1 MTIGGFRAATSV
13 LLWPQPQR
21 LRKPTPPSLG
31 TVSRAAGR
39 NEARRPVV
47 TADLP
52 GTPEQETDA
61 EMTAVTHSST
71 EPPSTPPRAG
81 RRVRAGKIVANLSTA
96 ALYEAAL
103 RDGEGMIAAEGPL
116 VVSTGTHTG
125 RSPKDKFIVREPS
138 SEANIWWGDV
148 NHEISQEHY
157 DRLRNR
163 LMAYVADRR
172 LYSQD
177 LFIGAH
183 PKHRRSLRVY
193 TETAWASIF
202 ARNLFRRPTAEEL
215 GSFAPNFTIL
225 DVPSFEADPATEG
238 TRTGTA
244 ILVHLQRMEII
255 IVGTMYAGEI
265 KKSAFTVMNYLM
277 PDEGVLPMHSSV
289 NVGEAGDSVVF
300 FGLSGTG
307 KTTLS
312 ADPQRSLIGDDEHGW
327 GSDYV
332 FNFEGGCYAKTI
344 RLSPMYEP
352 DIFATTRRFGTILE
366 NVDIDP
372 ATREL
377 DLDSERL
384 TENTRGAYPLH
395 FIGNADPTGIAGTP
409 RNVVFLTADAFGVL
423 PPISRLTREQAAY
436 HFISGYTA
444 KLAGTEIGVKEPS
457 ATFSAGFGAPFLPR
471 HPGVYAEELMDRLEK
486 FNVPVWLV
494 NTGWTGGPYGTGERM
509 NINYTRNMVRAA
521 LDGSLDDVPTVTD
534 PVFRVAVPTAVPGVP
549 AEVLVP
555 RNTWTDTAAY
565 DAAAR
570 RIAAMFHANFEAYA
584 SGVSKA
590 VRDAGPIQADAA
602 GDVPVSAPG
611 EG

>member
-1 MTIGGFRAATSV
+1 MSTATATRST
-13 LLWPQPQR
+13 R
-21 LRKPTPPSLG
+21 SLA
-31 TVSRAAGR
+31 RPGR
-39 NEARRPVV
+39 
-47 TADLP
+47 T
-52 GTPEQETDA
+52 
-61 EMTAVTHSST
+61 
-71 EPPSTPPRAG
+71 
-81 RRVRAGKIVANLSTA
+81 NLSTA
-96 ALYEAAL
+96 ELYELAL
-103 RDGEGMIAAEGPL
+103 REGEGLLAANGPL
-116 VVSTGTHTG
+116 VVRTGQHTG
-125 RSPKDKFIVREPS
+125 RSPKDKFIVVEPS
-138 SEANIWWGDV
+138 SEAKVWWGDV
-148 NHEISQEHY
+148 NHPISEAHY
-157 DRLRNR
+157 DKLRAR
-163 LMAYVADRR
+163 LMTYVKERD

-183 PKHRRSLRVY
+183 EAHRRSLRVY

-202 ARNLFRRPTAEEL
+202 ARNLFRRPTQEQL
-215 GSFAPNFTIL
+215 TGFSPNFTII
-225 DVPSFEADPATEG
+225 DVPSFQADPATEG

-244 ILVHLQRMEII
+244 ILVHLKRMEVI

-277 PDEGVLPMHSSV
+277 PDEGVLPMHSSI
-289 NVGEAGDSVVF
+289 NVGKSGDSVVF

-312 ADPQRSLIGDDEHGW
+312 ADPLRSLIGDDEHGW

-344 RLSPMYEP
+344 RLSSMYEP
-352 DIFATTRRFGTILE
+352 DIFATTKRFGTILE

-372 ATREL
+372 ITREL
-377 DLDSERL
+377 DLDSERF

-395 FIGNADPTGIAGTP
+395 FIGNADPTGVAGMP

-471 HPGVYAEELMDRLEK
+471 HPGVYAHMLMDRLERYD
-486 FNVPVWLV
+486 VPVWLV
-494 NTGWTGGPYGTGERM
+494 NTGWTGGAYGVGQRM
-509 NINYTRNMVRAA
+509 NINHTRNMVRAA
-521 LDGSLDDVPTVTD
+521 INGDLANVAMVED
-534 PVFRVAVPTAVPGVP
+534 PVFRVAVPTSVPGVP
-549 AEVLVP
+549 SEVLQP
-555 RNTWTDTAAY
+555 RGTWADPDAY

-570 RIAAMFHANFEAYA
+570 RIAHMFHENFEAYA
-584 SGVSKA
+584 DGVSAA
-590 VRDAGPIQADAA
+590 VRAAGPVDFRNV
-602 GDVPVSAPG
+602 GDVKVSAPG

>member
-1 MTIGGFRAATSV
+1 V
-13 LLWPQPQR
+13 
-21 LRKPTPPSLG
+21 PTG
-31 TVSRAAGR
+31 AH
-39 NEARRPVV
+39 
-47 TADLP
+47 
-52 GTPEQETDA
+52 EQETD
-61 EMTAVTHSST
+61 MTAVIKPST
-71 EPPSTPPRAG
+71 EPPNPGMSRIG
-81 RRVRAGKIVANLSTA
+81 GRVRAGKIVANLSTA
-96 ALYEAAL
+96 ALYEAAA
-103 RDGEGMIAAEGPL
+103 RDGEGLIAAEGPL

-125 RSPKDKFIVREPS
+125 RSPRDKFIVREAS
-138 SEANIWWGDV
+138 SEANVWWGDV
-148 NHEISQEHY
+148 NHEISEAHY
-157 DRLRNR
+157 DRLRAR
-163 LMAYVADRR
+163 LMGYLAERR

-183 PKHRRSLRVY
+183 PTHRRSLRVY
-193 TETAWASIF
+193 TETAWACIF
-202 ARNLFRRPTAEEL
+202 ARNLFRRPTAEDL
-215 GSFAPNFTIL
+215 ASFAPNFTIL
-225 DVPSFEADPATEG
+225 DVPSFQADPATEG
-238 TRTGTA
+238 TRSGTA

-289 NVGEAGDSVVF
+289 NVGEAGDPAVF

-312 ADPQRSLIGDDEHGW
+312 ADPLRSLIGDDEHGW

-471 HPGVYAEELMDRLEK
+471 HPGVYAEMLIDRLK
-486 FNVPVWLV
+486 RFDVPVWLV
-494 NTGWTGGPYGTGERM
+494 NTGWTGGPYGVGQRM
-509 NINYTRNMVRAA
+509 NIEHTRNMVRAA
-521 LDGSLDDVPTVTD
+521 LGGALRDVPTEMD
-534 PVFRVAVPTAVPGVP
+534 PVFRVAVPTQVPGVP
-549 AEVLVP
+549 SEVLRP
-555 RNTWTDTAAY
+555 RDTWADPGAY
-565 DAAAR
+565 DVAAR
-570 RIAAMFHANFEAYA
+570 KIAHMFHENFEAYA
-584 SGVSKA
+584 GGVSAA
-590 VRDAGPIQADAA
+590 VRNAGPIRA
-602 GDVPVSAPG
+602 GDAGEVPVTGPG

>member
-1 MTIGGFRAATSV
+1 
-13 LLWPQPQR
+13 
-21 LRKPTPPSLG
+21 
-31 TVSRAAGR
+31 
-39 NEARRPVV
+39 
-47 TADLP
+47 
-52 GTPEQETDA
+52 
-61 EMTAVTHSST
+61 MTAVTRPST
-71 EPPSTPPRAG
+71 EPPSTRAPRGGA
-81 RRVRAGKIVANLSTA
+81 RIRAGKIVANLSTA
-96 ALYEAAL
+96 ALYEAAV
-103 RDGEGMIAAEGPL
+103 RDGEGLIAAEGPL

-138 SEANIWWGDV
+138 SEANVWWGDV
-148 NHEISQEHY
+148 NHPISEEHY
-157 DRLRNR
+157 DRLRSR
-163 LMAYVADRR
+163 LMAYLAEKR

-177 LFIGAH
+177 MFIGAH

-202 ARNLFRRPTAEEL
+202 ARNLFRRPTADEL
-215 GSFAPNFTIL
+215 ASFSPNFTIL
-225 DVPSFEADPATEG
+225 DAPSFQADPATEG

-289 NVGEAGDSVVF
+289 NVGRNGDAAVF

-312 ADPQRSLIGDDEHGW
+312 ADPLRSLIGDDEHGW

-352 DIFATTRRFGTILE
+352 DIFAATRRFGTVLE
-366 NVDIDP
+366 NVDIHP

-377 DLDSERL
+377 DLDSERF

-395 FIGNADPTGIAGTP
+395 FIGNADPTGVAGTP

-471 HPGVYAEELMDRLEK
+471 HPGVYAELLMDRLDRYD
-486 FNVPVWLV
+486 VPVWLV
-494 NTGWTGGPYGTGERM
+494 NTGWTGGPYGTGRRM
-509 NINYTRNMVRAA
+509 NIADTRNMVRAA
-521 LDGSLDDVPTVTD
+521 LNGELRDSPTTID
-534 PVFRVAVPTAVPGVP
+534 PVFGVAVPTAVPDVP

-555 RNTWTDTAAY
+555 RGTWSDPQAY
-565 DAAAR
+565 DAAAK
-570 RIAAMFHANFEAYA
+570 RIAHMFHENFAAYA
-584 SGVSKA
+584 DGVSRA
-590 VRDAGPIQADAA
+590 VRNAGPVDFQDAGE
-602 GDVPVSAPG
+602 VSVSAPG